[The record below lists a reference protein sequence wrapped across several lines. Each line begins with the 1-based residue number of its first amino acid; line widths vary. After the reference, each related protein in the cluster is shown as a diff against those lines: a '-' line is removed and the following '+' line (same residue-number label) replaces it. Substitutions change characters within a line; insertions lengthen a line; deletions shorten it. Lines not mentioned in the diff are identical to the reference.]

1 MIFFFFCFLQYILF
15 PFRDWTHQSDCLKS
29 TGDIKINYFISLIR
43 KPYKPF
49 SFILADA
56 LKTDLNFLRGIAV
69 HPEGDIIYVLDQL
82 EVLKLE
88 KRNSRI
94 EYLISQYEK
103 SQPERSHL
111 EKLQLE
117 KSQREAFEKN
127 EKRKQ
132 EQKKER
138 KAKTQ

>member
-1 MIFFFFCFLQYILF
+1 M
-15 PFRDWTHQSDCLKS
+15 
-29 TGDIKINYFISLIR
+29 
-43 KPYKPF
+43 
-49 SFILADA
+49 
-56 LKTDLNFLRGIAV
+56 

-132 EQKKER
+132 E
-138 KAKTQ
+138 